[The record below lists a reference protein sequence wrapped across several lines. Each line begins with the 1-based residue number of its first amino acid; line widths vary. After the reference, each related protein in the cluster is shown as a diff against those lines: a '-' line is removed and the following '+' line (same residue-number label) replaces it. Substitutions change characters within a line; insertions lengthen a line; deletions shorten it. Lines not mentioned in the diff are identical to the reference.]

1 MSPTPPSNRRTSHE
15 RTGSGS
21 GSQLQRGASS
31 GHAAGAA
38 QKARFGIDMLPL
50 PVIPSPD
57 QTLNKDAN
65 HGILPQ
71 DVLKTL
77 DPKTVQKAIN
87 TSVIAS
93 RIYKVLSAEEVE
105 NLKKEQDDV
114 QKYIE
119 ALQISLTIETRM
131 RDASHS
137 LIRLHESNTNIEAV
151 KASTGQLHATTRKM
165 DQIVQKSQ
173 QAMERLLVIQRILL
187 QHEGAVLNAGMRRLD
202 AENRELSRSVLE
214 LETIRDQ
221 EKEEKLKWKKEHTQL
236 RIQSMIFPNP
246 PGLDEL
252 KSVMTKGDSGT
263 HLQVGSEPS
272 SRFPMQHQLIQ
283 KQRQQQEQQQKEQQQ
298 QQQQQQERL
307 SALENY
313 MKELNEDIHKKDE
326 RVQELESQLR
336 LVHAWLE
343 DFSSSAQQHI
353 GPGNDLVLD
362 TPQRKEQ
369 EFSLQSKMQ
378 RLQLQIE
385 NGFRTLERNMHEF
398 RSKAEEAE
406 EAKNAALEFTAMTL
420 ANSAQHNTSGR
431 YTQNQGHNGSSG
443 SPNLRR
449 TRSRQFERDRSPST
463 CRNREPARSRASPS
477 GQRNASNTDLN
488 MLLNDSLLELDLQL
502 SMDHSNNNRH
512 NSHNH
517 NNHQNSSFTSSS
529 SGSSSTAPTV
539 YDQVGANPG
548 RLSRNNSANESKHQ
562 RQGLHRSLSRS
573 KLQQQQPISPEEQK
587 DGLVIGDA
595 HEEIKRLN
603 AMVDELERLVRLKMQ

>member
-1 MSPTPPSNRRTSHE
+1 M
-15 RTGSGS
+15 
-21 GSQLQRGASS
+21 
-31 GHAAGAA
+31 
-38 QKARFGIDMLPL
+38 
-50 PVIPSPD
+50 
-57 QTLNKDAN
+57 
-65 HGILPQ
+65 
-71 DVLKTL
+71 
-77 DPKTVQKAIN
+77 
-87 TSVIAS
+87 
-93 RIYKVLSAEEVE
+93 
-105 NLKKEQDDV
+105 

-119 ALQISLTIETRM
+119 ALNISLTIETRM

-173 QAMERLLVIQRILL
+173 QSMERLLVIQRILL

-246 PGLDEL
+246 PGLDDL
-252 KSVMTKGDSGT
+252 KSVMTKGDSET
-263 HLQVGSEPS
+263 HIQVGSEPS

-307 SALENY
+307 KALENY

-326 RVQELESQLR
+326 RIQELESQLR
-336 LVHAWLE
+336 LVHSWLE

-353 GPGNDLVLD
+353 GPGDDLVLD
-362 TPQRKEQ
+362 TPHRKEQ
-369 EFSLQSKMQ
+369 EPSLQSKMQ
-378 RLQLQIE
+378 CLQLKIE

-398 RSKAEEAE
+398 RSKAEVAE

-420 ANSAQHNTSGR
+420 ANSAQHSTSGH
-431 YTQNQGHNGSSG
+431 YSPNPGNNGANGSTHI
-443 SPNLRR
+443 RR
-449 TRSRQFERDRSPST
+449 ARSRQFERDHSPST
-463 CRNREPARSRASPS
+463 SRNREASRPRASPS
-477 GQRNASNTDLN
+477 GQHNASNTDLN
-488 MLLNDSLLELDLQL
+488 MVLNDSLLELDLQL
-502 SMDHSNNNRH
+502 SMDHSHISNNNR
-512 NSHNH
+512 NHNH
-517 NNHQNSSFTSSS
+517 NHNYHQNNSFTSSS
-529 SGSSSTAPTV
+529 SGSSSAAPTV
-539 YDQVGANPG
+539 YDQVGTNPG
-548 RLSRNNSANESKHQ
+548 RLSRNNSASESKHQ
-562 RQGLHRSLSRS
+562 RQGLFRSLSRS
-573 KLQQQQPISPEEQK
+573 KPQQQQPITPEEQK

-603 AMVDELERLVRLKMQ
+603 AMVDELERLVRMKMQ

>member
-1 MSPTPPSNRRTSHE
+1 
-15 RTGSGS
+15 
-21 GSQLQRGASS
+21 
-31 GHAAGAA
+31 
-38 QKARFGIDMLPL
+38 MLPL

-57 QTLNKDAN
+57 QTLNKDTN

-105 NLKKEQDDV
+105 NLKKEQDDL
-114 QKYIE
+114 QHYIE
-119 ALQISLTIETRM
+119 ALKISLTIETRM

-272 SRFPMQHQLIQ
+272 SRSPMHYQLIQ

-298 QQQQQQERL
+298 QQRQQQERL

-343 DFSSSAQQHI
+343 DLSSSAQQYI

-378 RLQLQIE
+378 RLQLKVE
-385 NGFRTLERNMHEF
+385 NGFRALERNMHEF

-420 ANSAQHNTSGR
+420 ANSAQHNTSGH
-431 YTQNQGHNGSSG
+431 YTPNQGHNGSNG

-449 TRSRQFERDRSPST
+449 TRSRQFERDYSSNT
-463 CRNREPARSRASPS
+463 SRNREPTRSRASPS

-512 NSHNH
+512 NHNH
-517 NNHQNSSFTSSS
+517 HQNSSFTSSS

-539 YDQVGANPG
+539 YDQVGANLG

-562 RQGLHRSLSRS
+562 RQGLYRSLSRS
-573 KLQQQQPISPEEQK
+573 KPQQQQPISPEEQK